1 MTRKSMIYFG
11 LVGFLWG
18 IPYLLMKVAVED
30 FPPSAVVAGRTLIGA
45 SILIPIAIYRK
56 KFKGAVLGFKFV
68 AFYALLEM
76 IGPWILITTAE
87 QKISSGLAGLLVSTV
102 PIFATIITSMRGDH
116 SVWQFKRIVGI
127 VVGFLGLILVVGI
140 ESLTGSADLLSI
152 VMVLIASVSYAYAV
166 IMILS
171 NLPLVDGIAINGLAM
186 AMTTIFWG
194 PVAIAQWPASI
205 SMNSVISLVAL
216 GIFSTAFAFILFFKL
231 MDEIGPARGSL
242 VTYLNTAVAV
252 VLGVIILKEPLTA
265 GIILGL
271 PLVLIGSYL
280 ASRKSQE
287 KKTELLRPVTEP

>member
-1 MTRKSMIYFG
+1 VTRKSMIYFG

-205 SMNSVISLVAL
+205 SMNSAISLVAL

-231 MDEIGPARGSL
+231 LDEIGPARGSL

-265 GIILGL
+265 GIIIGL

-280 ASRKSQE
+280 ASRKSQD
-287 KKTELLRPVTEP
+287 KTAL

>member
-265 GIILGL
+265 GIIIGL

-287 KKTELLRPVTEP
+287 NKI

>member
-1 MTRKSMIYFG
+1 MSRKSLFHFA
-11 LVGFLWG
+11 LVGILWG

-30 FPPSAVVAGRTLIGA
+30 FPPAAVVAGRTLIGA

-76 IGPWILITTAE
+76 IGPWILISTAQ
-87 QKISSGLAGLLVSTV
+87 QKINSGLAGLLVSTV
-102 PIFATIITSMRGDH
+102 PIFATVIISLRGDH
-116 SVWQFKRIVGI
+116 SVWQLRRIIGI

-152 VMVLIASVSYAYAV
+152 AMVLIASVSYAYAV
-166 IMILS
+166 IMILA

-186 AMTTIFWG
+186 AISTVFWG
-194 PVAIAQWPASI
+194 PVAIAQWPSNI
-205 SMNSVISLVAL
+205 SMNSALSLIAL

-231 MDEIGPARGSL
+231 IEEIGPARGSL
-242 VTYLNTAVAV
+242 VTYVNTAVAV
-252 VLGVIILKEPLTA
+252 VLGVIILKEPLTI
-265 GIILGL
+265 GIVIGL

-280 ASRKSQE
+280 ASKKSQE
-287 KKTELLRPVTEP
+287 I

>member
-30 FPPSAVVAGRTLIGA
+30 FPPAAVVAGRTLIGA

-152 VMVLIASVSYAYAV
+152 VMVVIASVSYAYAV

-186 AMTTIFWG
+186 ALTTIFWG
-194 PVAIAQWPASI
+194 PVAIAQWPSSI
-205 SMNSVISLVAL
+205 SMNSALSLVAL
-216 GIFSTAFAFILFFKL
+216 GVLSTAFAFILFFKL
-231 MDEIGPARGSL
+231 MEDIGPARGSL

-265 GIILGL
+265 GIIIGL

-287 KKTELLRPVTEP
+287 KVAD

>member
-1 MTRKSMIYFG
+1 MIYFG

-30 FPPSAVVAGRTLIGA
+30 FPPAAVVAGRTLIGA

-56 KFKGAVLGFKFV
+56 KFNGAVLGFKFV

-116 SVWQFKRIVGI
+116 SVWQFKRIFGI

-186 AMTTIFWG
+186 ALTTIFWG
-194 PVAIAQWPASI
+194 PVAIAQWPSNI
-205 SMNSVISLVAL
+205 SMNSALSLIAL
-216 GIFSTAFAFILFFKL
+216 GVLSTAFAFILFFKL
-231 MDEIGPARGSL
+231 MEDIGPARGSL
-242 VTYLNTAVAV
+242 VTYVNTAVAV

-265 GIILGL
+265 GILIGL
-271 PLVLIGSYL
+271 PLVLVGSYL
-280 ASRKSQE
+280 ASKKSQ
-287 KKTELLRPVTEP
+287 VI

>member
-1 MTRKSMIYFG
+1 MIYFG

-30 FPPSAVVAGRTLIGA
+30 FPPAAVVAGRTLIGA

-56 KFKGAVLGFKFV
+56 KFNGAVLGFKFV

-116 SVWQFKRIVGI
+116 SVWQFKRIFGI

-186 AMTTIFWG
+186 ALTTIFWG
-194 PVAIAQWPASI
+194 PVAIAQWPSNI
-205 SMNSVISLVAL
+205 SMNSALSLIAL
-216 GIFSTAFAFILFFKL
+216 GVLSTAFAFILFFKL
-231 MDEIGPARGSL
+231 MEDIGPARGSL
-242 VTYLNTAVAV
+242 VTYVNTAVAV

-265 GIILGL
+265 GILIGL
-271 PLVLIGSYL
+271 PLVLVGSYL
-280 ASRKSQE
+280 ASKKSQD
-287 KKTELLRPVTEP
+287 KIAG